1 MSAGTGMIHPK
12 SRLSGD
18 FAALSAHL
26 KVPYLNVF
34 DLAAASETWAREVAA
49 GDAAH
54 PNEGGYPV
62 VADAIENWTAWRAW
76 IA

>member
-1 MSAGTGMIHPK
+1 
-12 SRLSGD
+12 
-18 FAALSAHL
+18 L

-54 PNEGGYPV
+54 PNEGGYAV